1 MGKQEGRGPADDLR
15 AGVAVHPL
23 GGRVPARDDALERVA
38 DNGIT
43 GILHDRRDEL
53 RVLDRLPLFCHVGD
67 RRDHQQDVP
76 GVDVGQT
83 DVHREL
89 GAIPVPSSQLQIQ
102 TSGPSP
108 GVCEVVLPVLGVDLP
123 QRLGHQRLDGP
134 ADQLVAVIA
143 EQRFGLAID
152 KPDHALLVHPHQG
165 IRHSLQQALEPRHIR
180 EHLIP
185 LSSVAENSKQTKHK
199 T

>member
-1 MGKQEGRGPADDLR
+1 MMPSSVLPIMASLEYFTI
-15 AGVAVHPL
+15 AVMSCAFL
-23 GGRVPARDDALERVA
+23 TACLCFVTSATAV
-38 DNGIT
+38 IT
-43 GILHDRRDEL
+43 SRTSPVSMWDKLMFTGNS
-53 RVLDRLPLFCHVGD
+53 
-67 RRDHQQDVP
+67 
-76 GVDVGQT
+76 
-83 DVHREL
+83 
-89 GAIPVPSSQLQIQ
+89 VPSRQLQIQ

-165 IRHSLQQALEPRHIR
+165 IRHSLQQALEPRHVR